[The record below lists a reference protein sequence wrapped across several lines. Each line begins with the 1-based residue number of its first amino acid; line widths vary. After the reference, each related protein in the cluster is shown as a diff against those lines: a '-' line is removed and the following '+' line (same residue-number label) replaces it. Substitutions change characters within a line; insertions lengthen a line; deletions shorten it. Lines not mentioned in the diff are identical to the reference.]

1 MKEDN
6 QQSYQT
12 FYTSNAEITTQNAA
26 DQNDQDS

>member
-12 FYTSNAEITTQNAA
+12 FYTSNAEITTQNPA
-26 DQNDQDS
+26 DPNE